1 MDYKKLIQILENTD
15 GFEEVSPILDCI
27 KRFRTENEFRVEANG
42 ITIFFDGKTHIEI
55 SENSIGFRTEK
66 DYHQTTYACF
76 YYEDLQDELE
86 IEHKRNYHY
95 IPKL

>member
-55 SENSIGFRTEK
+55 SE
-66 DYHQTTYACF
+66 TTYACF
-76 YYEDLQDELE
+76 YYEDLKGELE
-86 IEHKRNYHY
+86 IEHKGNYHY